1 MHIHRDR
8 QAETPNYKENL
19 RAVPG
24 NVYDAYSPSRLEE
37 SNVHT
42 HTLTEMSNL
51 TEKTKTVVG
60 KQHLADIDS
69 ANRVESQ
76 LFSQC
81 TETIPATLTLTWNH
95 HCMTDARY

>member
-1 MHIHRDR
+1 MHIHCDR

-24 NVYDAYSPSRLEE
+24 NVYDVYSPSRLEE

-42 HTLTEMSNL
+42 HTLMEMSNL
-51 TEKTKTVVG
+51 IEKTKTVVG
-60 KQHLADIDS
+60 KQHLADMDS